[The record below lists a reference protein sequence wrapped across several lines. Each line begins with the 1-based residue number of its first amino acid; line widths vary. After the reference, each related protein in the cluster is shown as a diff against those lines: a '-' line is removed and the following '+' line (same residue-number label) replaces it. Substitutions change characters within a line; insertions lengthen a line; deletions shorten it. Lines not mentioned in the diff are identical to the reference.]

1 MAMLEAFVFDPLIT
15 WRLLPAHNRTRSSG
29 SHVHNQP
36 MMMDMNFAYMSPLQ
50 SHFSAQ
56 PPARHGDA
64 QVEAPARKPSKANV
78 DAEAEANSS
87 SSSRAPNLPT
97 ETTSPSGGKIAP
109 TTTEQQQQAAMIPG
123 NTKELV
129 VDERRLP
136 EPLHQHFVFDET
148 AEAERDPHMASV
160 RGKQARQRELRQNF
174 GPEGVHAEPDLL
186 SATARKVISRVYAK
200 LNGTDFRGG
209 RESLDV
215 EAQVE
220 RLLQEATSHENLCQ
234 CYVGWC
240 PFW

>member
-1 MAMLEAFVFDPLIT
+1 MRQADGQVCEKSVLD
-15 WRLLPAHNRTRSSG
+15 SG
-29 SHVHNQP
+29 SK
-36 MMMDMNFAYMSPLQ
+36 
-50 SHFSAQ
+50 
-56 PPARHGDA
+56 
-64 QVEAPARKPSKANV
+64 VEAPAARTTSTQVLGEAPLIARQLG
-78 DAEAEANSS
+78 AEAEANSS
-87 SSSRAPNLPT
+87 SAACKRQSA
-97 ETTSPSGGKIAP
+97 AAD
-109 TTTEQQQQAAMIPG
+109 QQAALIPG
-123 NTKELV
+123 VAKEVV
-129 VDERRLP
+129 VDDRRHP
-136 EPLHQHFVFDET
+136 DHQHFVFDELT
-148 AEAERDPHMASV
+148 EAERDPHLASV

-209 RESLDV
+209 REALDV